1 VIFVFIGMPGSGK
14 GTQAEKLVKEFG
26 FRHIALGDILRS
38 YTEKNN
44 EISREIKDLIDKGK
58 LISDDIANK
67 IIADEIRSSQENNI
81 ILDGYPRKVSQLRFL
96 ENNFLDKDIFVVY
109 FKVRKESLV
118 KRLLDR
124 VVCKDCK
131 STFSDH
137 NFPSQDSEC
146 DKCKSKNLMKRNDD
160 DEQTIMK
167 RMDVFDQET
176 YPIIEDIKAQES
188 TPMFYLEVDGSDSI
202 ENINKILCNIVKRH

>member
-1 VIFVFIGMPGSGK
+1 MIFVFIGMPGSGK

-109 FKVRKESLV
+109 FKVRKEILV

-188 TPMFYLEVDGSDSI
+188 TTMFYLEVDGSDSI

>member
-1 VIFVFIGMPGSGK
+1 MIFVFIGMPGSGK

-188 TPMFYLEVDGSDSI
+188 TTMFYLEVDGSDSI

>member
-188 TPMFYLEVDGSDSI
+188 TTMFYLEVDGSDSI

>member
-1 VIFVFIGMPGSGK
+1 MIFVFIGMPGSGK

>member
-109 FKVRKESLV
+109 FKVRKEILV

-188 TPMFYLEVDGSDSI
+188 TTMFYLEVDGSDSI